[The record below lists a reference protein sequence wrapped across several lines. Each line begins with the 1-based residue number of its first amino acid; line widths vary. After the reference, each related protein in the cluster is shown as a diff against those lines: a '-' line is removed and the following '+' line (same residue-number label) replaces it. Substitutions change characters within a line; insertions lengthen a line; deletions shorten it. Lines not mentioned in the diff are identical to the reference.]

1 MGTGGLNSSPLQE
14 QYTLLT
20 AVRLTIAA
28 RLVHPMSC
36 GMHLAKVP

>member
-1 MGTGGLNSSPLQE
+1 MGTGGLNASPLRE

-20 AVRLTIAA
+20 AVGLTIVA
-28 RLVHPMSC
+28 RLVHPMLC